1 MSDKIEL
8 KTKSDLFKEA
18 YKCVNEIDENI
29 KKEYLSFVKKFPV
42 LIAKNGL
49 ISTLLFIAKKRE
61 NNNAYT
67 KIGLQI
73 SKYLS
78 NNESDLNVLIDTL
91 INKYST
97 TEIMYLTKKSI
108 DFTSCLKEVTEAL
121 LEE

>member
-18 YKCVNEIDENI
+18 YECVNDIDENI

-78 NNESDLNVLIDTL
+78 NNESDLNVLIDRL
-91 INKYST
+91 INEYNT

-108 DFTSCLKEVTEAL
+108 DFTSCLKEVAEAL

>member
-18 YKCVNEIDENI
+18 YECVNDIDENI

-78 NNESDLNVLIDTL
+78 NNESDLNDLIKRL
-91 INKYST
+91 IIEYNT

-108 DFTSCLKEVTEAL
+108 DFTSCLKEVAEAL

>member
-1 MSDKIEL
+1 MSDKTEL

-18 YKCVNEIDENI
+18 YKCVNDIDENI

-78 NNESDLNVLIDTL
+78 NNESDLNVLIDRL
-91 INKYST
+91 INEYNT

-108 DFTSCLKEVTEAL
+108 DFTSCLKEVAEAL

>member
-1 MSDKIEL
+1 MSDKTEL

-18 YKCVNEIDENI
+18 YKCVKEIDENI

-78 NNESDLNVLIDTL
+78 NNESDLNVLIDRL
-91 INKYST
+91 INEYNT

-108 DFTSCLKEVTEAL
+108 DFTSCLKEVAEAL

>member
-1 MSDKIEL
+1 MSDKTEL

-18 YKCVNEIDENI
+18 YKCVKEIDENI

-91 INKYST
+91 INEYST

-108 DFTSCLKEVTEAL
+108 DFTSCLKEVAEAL

>member
-18 YKCVNEIDENI
+18 YKCVNDIDENI

-78 NNESDLNVLIDTL
+78 NNESDLNDLIKRL
-91 INKYST
+91 IIEYNT

-108 DFTSCLKEVTEAL
+108 DFTSCLKEVAEAL